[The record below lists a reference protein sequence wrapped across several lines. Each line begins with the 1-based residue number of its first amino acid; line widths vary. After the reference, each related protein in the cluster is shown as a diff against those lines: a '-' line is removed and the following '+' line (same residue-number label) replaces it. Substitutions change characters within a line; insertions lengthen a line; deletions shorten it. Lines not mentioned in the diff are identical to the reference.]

1 LTIESSSHS
10 PAVIL
15 DRADRDTVTANNG
28 HSHESPISRVDFP
41 HEVILITG
49 AGGSIG
55 SALAKQIVGSKLDS
69 ANAGL
74 AARSDQH
81 ARAQNGCAPSWQD
94 AGPTVLLL
102 DHSEQN
108 LYEINSELSPGRDK
122 QANHIAILGDVNDAA
137 LLDDIFEKYRPTTV
151 FHAAAFKHVPLM
163 EENPIAV
170 IRNNILGTWTLATTA
185 AQYRAHQLTMISTD
199 KAANPRSIMGAA
211 KRVAEF
217 ILTRLDTPATR
228 MRSIRLG
235 NVLGST
241 GSVVPLFQRQIESG
255 GPVTVTH
262 PDARR
267 YFLSLD
273 EATDLILAAAVLEDA
288 ATLFVPDLAAPIK
301 ILDLAKKLISEAHES
316 DAAGANPIEIVF
328 TGLRPGD
335 KLSEDLLSSSEFAE
349 PTNHPRLRRITG
361 PTPTAK
367 SLDAA
372 ITLISENVQVRALPA
387 LFDAIRALVRDYEPS
402 DLISAQISPHLS
414 ITAKA

>member
-1 LTIESSSHS
+1 MDEDTRTTH
-10 PAVIL
+10 
-15 DRADRDTVTANNG
+15 RALVTSNNG
-28 HSHESPISRVDFP
+28 HSNKSPSI
-41 HEVILITG
+41 EVTLLTG

-55 SALAKQIVGSKLDS
+55 SALAKQLLSNTRTLV
-69 ANAGL
+69 
-74 AARSDQH
+74 
-81 ARAQNGCAPSWQD
+81 
-94 AGPTVLLL
+94 LL

-108 LYEINSELSPGRDK
+108 LYEINSELSGAT
-122 QANHIAILGDVNDAA
+122 ANASQQIIPILGDVNDAP
-137 LLDDIFEKYRPTTV
+137 LLADLFEKYRPTQI

-185 AQYRAHQLTMISTD
+185 AKYRARQLTMISTD

-211 KRVAEF
+211 KRVAEQ

-241 GSVVPLFQRQIESG
+241 GSVVPLFQRQIANG

-262 PDARR
+262 PEARR

-273 EATDLILAAAVLEDA
+273 EATNLIFAAALGDA
-288 ATLFVPDLAAPIK
+288 ATLFVPDLDAPIK
-301 ILDLAKKLISEAHES
+301 ILDLAKELIAEAQAS
-316 DAAGANPIEIVF
+316 AAPNKKPIEIVF

-335 KLSEDLLSSSEFAE
+335 KLHEDLLSSCEIAE
-349 PTNHPRLRRITG
+349 PTTHPKLRRIIG

-367 SLDAA
+367 SLDSALHTISHHA
-372 ITLISENVQVRALPA
+372 ISRDLPA
-387 LFDAIRALVRDYEPS
+387 LLEAIRSLVPEYKPS
-402 DLISAQISPHLS
+402 ERISAQKSPQLS
-414 ITAKA
+414 ATAKA

>member
-1 LTIESSSHS
+1 MDEDTRTTH
-10 PAVIL
+10 
-15 DRADRDTVTANNG
+15 RALVTSNNG
-28 HSHESPISRVDFP
+28 HSNKSPSI
-41 HEVILITG
+41 EVTLLTG

-55 SALAKQIVGSKLDS
+55 SALAKQLLSNTRTLV
-69 ANAGL
+69 
-74 AARSDQH
+74 
-81 ARAQNGCAPSWQD
+81 
-94 AGPTVLLL
+94 LL

-108 LYEINSELSPGRDK
+108 LYEINSELSGAT
-122 QANHIAILGDVNDAA
+122 ANASQQIIPILGDVNDAP
-137 LLDDIFEKYRPTTV
+137 LLADLFEKYRPTQI

-185 AQYRAHQLTMISTD
+185 AKYRARQLTMISTD

-211 KRVAEF
+211 KRVAEQ

-241 GSVVPLFQRQIESG
+241 GSVVPLFQRQIANG

-262 PDARR
+262 PEARR

-273 EATDLILAAAVLEDA
+273 EATNLIFAAAALGDA
-288 ATLFVPDLAAPIK
+288 ATLFVPDLDAPIK
-301 ILDLAKKLISEAHES
+301 ILDLAKELIAEAQAS
-316 DAAGANPIEIVF
+316 AAPNKKPIEIVF

-335 KLSEDLLSSSEFAE
+335 KLSEDLLSSSETAE
-349 PTNHPRLRRITG
+349 PTTQPKLRRIIG

-367 SLDAA
+367 SLDSALQTISHHA
-372 ITLISENVQVRALPA
+372 ISRDLPA
-387 LFDAIRALVRDYEPS
+387 LLEAIRSLVPEYKPS
-402 DLISAQISPHLS
+402 ERISAQKSPQLS
-414 ITAKA
+414 ATAKA

>member
-1 LTIESSSHS
+1 M
-10 PAVIL
+10 
-15 DRADRDTVTANNG
+15 
-28 HSHESPISRVDFP
+28 
-41 HEVILITG
+41 ILITG

-55 SALAKQIVGSKLDS
+55 AALAKQLVGSKIGSTNAAPS
-69 ANAGL
+69 AWSN
-74 AARSDQH
+74 QH
-81 ARAQNGCAPSWQD
+81 LRPENGCAPSWQY
-94 AGPTVLLL
+94 GRPTVLLL

-108 LYEINSELSPGRDK
+108 LYEINSELSSAKDK

-137 LLDDIFEKYRPTTV
+137 LLDDIFEKYRPITI

-185 AQYRAHQLTMISTD
+185 AKYRARQITMISTD

-211 KRVAEF
+211 KRVAEI

-241 GSVVPLFQRQIESG
+241 GSVVPLFQRQIENG

-273 EATDLILAAAVLEDA
+273 EAADLILAAAVLEDT

-301 ILDLAKKLISEAHES
+301 ILDLAKKLISEAHVS
-316 DAAGANPIEIVF
+316 AAADASPIEIVF
-328 TGLRPGD
+328 TGLRSGD
-335 KLSEDLLSSSEFAE
+335 KLSEDLLSSSEIAE

-361 PTPTAK
+361 PAPTAK

-372 ITLISENVQVRALPA
+372 ITLISENVEARALPA
-387 LFDAIRALVRDYEPS
+387 LLESIRVLVPDYGSS
-402 DLISAQISPHLS
+402 DLLSAQVSTQFS
-414 ITAKA
+414 ATAKA

>member
-1 LTIESSSHS
+1 
-10 PAVIL
+10 
-15 DRADRDTVTANNG
+15 VTSNNG
-28 HSHESPISRVDFP
+28 HSHKSPSNEI
-41 HEVILITG
+41 ILLTG

-55 SALAKQIVGSKLDS
+55 SALAKRLVSETSTL
-69 ANAGL
+69 
-74 AARSDQH
+74 
-81 ARAQNGCAPSWQD
+81 
-94 AGPTVLLL
+94 VLL

-108 LYEINSELSPGRDK
+108 LYEIHSELSSSNSQNQIVP
-122 QANHIAILGDVNDAA
+122 ILGDVNDTP
-137 LLDDIFEKYRPTTV
+137 LLADLFEKFRPIKI
-151 FHAAAFKHVPLM
+151 FHAAAYKHVPLM

-185 AQYRAHQLTMISTD
+185 AKYRAHQLTMISTD

-211 KRVAEF
+211 KRVAEQ

-241 GSVVPLFQRQIESG
+241 GSVVPLFQRQIANG

-262 PDARR
+262 PEARR

-273 EATDLILAAAVLEDA
+273 EATNLIFATAALEDA
-288 ATLFVPDLAAPIK
+288 ATLFVPNLDAPIK
-301 ILDLAKKLISEAHES
+301 ILDLAKKLISES
-316 DAAGANPIEIVF
+316 QPTAASAGNEIVF

-335 KLSEDLLSSSEFAE
+335 KLHEDLLSSSEIAE
-349 PTNHPRLRRITG
+349 PTTHPKLRRITG

-372 ITLISENVQVRALPA
+372 ITLIAEKSQSRDLPA
-387 LFDAIRALVRDYEPS
+387 LLDAIRALVPDHQPS
-402 DLISAQISPHLS
+402 DLLSAHISAQLFA
-414 ITAKA
+414 TAKA